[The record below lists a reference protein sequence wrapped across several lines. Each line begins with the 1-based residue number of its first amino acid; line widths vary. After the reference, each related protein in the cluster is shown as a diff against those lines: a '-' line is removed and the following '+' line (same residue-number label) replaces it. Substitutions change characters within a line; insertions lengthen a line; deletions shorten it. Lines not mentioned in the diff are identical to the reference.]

1 MNGNSWDKVYK
12 GKSKYLFKLGMDSHL
27 KMVNDLND
35 VEERRKQLSAFLP
48 RMKKWDYLIS
58 SSEINT
64 MILNSAF
71 KLEKI

>member
-1 MNGNSWDKVYK
+1 
-12 GKSKYLFKLGMDSHL
+12 
-27 KMVNDLND
+27 MVNDLND

-58 SSEINT
+58 SSEVNT